1 MIQRLITSRV
11 LLATIRDKGIC
22 PCPRCIIPKTEFH
35 RLGFVS
41 DALRRISKIRC
52 YFRERVVAARNAIYN
67 SGAPIKG
74 AFPELQLKDLS
85 LVPTFVGFSLV
96 ISTIVD
102 HALCFKNS
110 FADAL
115 GAFGFDIYR
124 ALTVDLLHE
133 FELGIFKSVFKHLL
147 RLLHAI
153 NPMSGTSSVAT
164 LDARYVLCTVYHT
177 EPSSSCFFGPG
188 FVKFHPLE
196 KMQSVDFLLVSQEPV
211 NVRPNILKMSFR
223 YGPFVTIMHR
233 LN

>member
-1 MIQRLITSRV
+1 M
-11 LLATIRDKGIC
+11 IRDKGIC
-22 PCPRCIIPKTEFH
+22 PCPRCMIPKTEFYC
-35 RLGFVS
+35 LGFVS

-52 YFRERVVAARNAIYN
+52 YFWERVVAARNAIYN

-74 AFPELQLKDLS
+74 TFPELQLKALS

-102 HALCFKNS
+102 RSLCFKNS

-115 GAFGFDIYR
+115 RALDFDIYR
-124 ALTVDLLHE
+124 ALTVNLLHE

-153 NPMSGTSSVAT
+153 NPMSGTSLVAT

-177 EPSSSCFFGPG
+177 GPSSSCFFGPG
-188 FVKFHPLE
+188 FIKFHPLE
-196 KMQSVDFLLVSQEPV
+196 KVQSVDFLPVSQKPI

-223 YGPFVTIMHR
+223 
-233 LN
+233 